1 VIDRQ
6 ATVGSGAEL
15 KQLRAQLGNELAKAF
30 RDGVISSETHKDMID
45 RHLRPL
51 MGAAVDTLGACVR
64 FLLTRALNGDI

>member
-15 KQLRAQLGNELAKAF
+15 KQLRAQLGNELAIKAF

-45 RHLRPL
+45 RHLRP
-51 MGAAVDTLGACVR
+51 
-64 FLLTRALNGDI
+64 